1 MRYDFRCP
9 RCGLRF
15 EVSRPMS
22 QAAEPAPCPQDG
34 TLAERVYTM
43 PITFVKGGAAEEGS
57 SSAGSGHG
65 HDHAHGHGH
74 SHGPGTH
81 TH

>member
-9 RCGLRF
+9 RCGLQF

-22 QAAEPAPCPQDG
+22 QAAEPALCPQDG
-34 TLAERVYTM
+34 TPAERVYTV
-43 PITFVKGGAAEEGS
+43 PITFVKGAAAAQEGS

-65 HDHAHGHGH
+65 HDHSHGH